1 MYRSGPF
8 ETINL
13 TCPPD
18 ETRPPPGG
26 SVSMIAPLAIS
37 SSKRFSKITV
47 VRPRGV
53 RVETASSYVPP
64 TTDGTTTRE
73 PGPTNVYQPPTPS
86 AIAKMMATLR
96 LRRTRLL
103 AFFFSSLA
111 ALISLVVSLISILSS
126 FSSSTCFFIF
136 PRGFSLIGST
146 GRSRANFI

>member
-1 MYRSGPF
+1 MYRSGPL

-13 TCPPD
+13 TSPPD
-18 ETRPPPGG
+18 STRPPPGG

-47 VRPRGV
+47 VKPKGV
-53 RVETASSYVPP
+53 SEERACSYVPP

-73 PGPTNVYQPPTPS
+73 PGPTNVYQPPIPR
-86 AIAKMMATLR
+86 AMARMMATFR

-103 AFFFSSLA
+103 AFFFFSFA
-111 ALISLVVSLISILSS
+111 ALISWVVSFTSILSS
-126 FSSSTCFFIF
+126 FSSSTAFFIF
-136 PRGFSLIGST
+136 PRGFSLIGSI